1 MSVTSSTAP
10 RRRDTRLIRLLGVAV
25 SVGAILLLVLTLD
38 VRNAFVVLG
47 SAAPLPLLAVLPVVA
62 LQVVVRS
69 SRWRL
74 VLPRV
79 PEGGRARFSSVT
91 SALLIGYLGNAV
103 LPARLGEPIRAAVV
117 GRAERIPIGG
127 AFGAVVLERVVDTAV
142 LAVVGLAAAIAIGAP
157 GWIVNLAVFVAAI
170 GLSLILLLATVGL
183 DPFLAAARWVA
194 DRLPGHV
201 RGVARSMLGR
211 LATFVDGVSGHRR
224 RPDVLAAAG
233 LSGIGWLLDA
243 TIIALVGFAIG
254 LPIQP
259 GEALVISTVGA
270 LATAVPS
277 ARGSTE
283 KRYPFPN
290 GRSKFPISPVET
302 PGNAESGF
310 LSPYAGRI
318 KSSIPAGGQP
328 NANAFGGAGVG
339 VRVRI
344 RVGTG
349 VGGRVFVGAAVAVSV
364 FVDAVV
370 AVAVGE
376 GSVAT
381 SATFGATDGGW
392 LDSTAW
398 AF

>member
-277 ARGSTE
+277 A
-283 KRYPFPN
+283 P
-290 GRSKFPISPVET
+290 
-302 PGNAESGF
+302 GF
-310 LSPYAGRI
+310 L
-318 KSSIPAGGQP
+318 
-328 NANAFGGAGVG
+328 
-339 VRVRI
+339 
-344 RVGTG
+344 GTFE
-349 VGGRVFVGAAVAVSV
+349 VAVTAAAVTA
-364 FVDAVV
+364 
-370 AVAVGE
+370 G
-376 GSVAT
+376 AT
-381 SATFGATDGGW
+381 SAQGLALALATHAIVLGPILIGGLLALARTGSTLGALSGSTSAETQ
-392 LDSTAW
+392 LDRAAAPS
-398 AF
+398 